1 MYQVLRNIT
10 SSRTLGTHFE
20 LVEPK
25 MGNSAC
31 KRQRPAEVPSDI
43 FPAQS
48 DVDLDWNDEGS
59 IHRRTALNCLHNYAL
74 GKIEEQSLP
83 AREKQVDRKRLPQ
96 KQSIKFA
103 DQIEQTKV
111 YEKVELRTGTQCIE
125 ELEACQ

>member
-1 MYQVLRNIT
+1 
-10 SSRTLGTHFE
+10 
-20 LVEPK
+20 

-31 KRQRPAEVPSDI
+31 KRQRPAEVPGDI

-96 KQSIKFA
+96 KQSLQFA
-103 DQIEQTKV
+103 DQIEQTNV
-111 YEKVELRTGTQCIE
+111 YEKVEIRTSTQCIE
-125 ELEACQ
+125 ELEACE